1 MRPYHFQDQGFQ
13 HVDGPSKMQTL
24 NKLLIQSCKTYCW
37 KGFSTETAEQFTGLS
52 NLHYS
57 RSQKECED
65 WSRLFILLPQVVAQ
79 WFTATHWLYF
89 WSVLWH
95 SLWNS
100 CKSNR
105 KTKTAQQRLSF
116 SSFKSNI
123 KSKKNFIL
131 FHDEKYILL
140 SSGHYINICYEIFLT
155 ETSLQFIWA

>member
-1 MRPYHFQDQGFQ
+1 
-13 HVDGPSKMQTL
+13 MQII
-24 NKLLIQSCKTYCW
+24 NKLLTQSCKTYCW

-79 WFTATHWLYF
+79 WFTTTHWLYF

-95 SLWNS
+95 SLWNG

-105 KTKTAQQRLSF
+105 KIMTVHQTLIFLSL
-116 SSFKSNI
+116 KSNT
-123 KSKKNFIL
+123 KSKGNFIL
-131 FHDEKYILL
+131 AHDKKNILL
-140 SSGHYINICYEIFLT
+140 SSVHDMNICYEIFLT
-155 ETSLQFIWA
+155 AICLYSSHRHNICVTERHLL